1 MGKTIADNIPSTGKA
16 RTEAEDAARKKIVRQ
31 YEQLVREKIGQIS
44 GNAAAYVNKR
54 THSKSGTS
62 VELRKVLKNATFVAA
77 HPTRFHAGGYVVEQ
91 TKYFVLH
98 RPGRRAKAA
107 RFDNIIREFV
117 QPNRKASSHFIISQA
132 GALVQMVDLGD
143 IAYHAGPSSPATN
156 ANSVGVELEGAI
168 GQPMS
173 QAMLDSL
180 ASLIATIATIS
191 GMEINKETVLNHS
204 TILPNEKIDAW
215 VTRRI
220 GGEIQDSKLQQIINL
235 AQEAYDR
242 ISSGS
247 TDFYKPPFDP
257 RNDATTKIGEI
268 MALAASPGTS
278 YFEMSRLQ
286 LAAAS
291 QAALGRNM
299 AFGYIDRTLL
309 GTNAATHAAGLM
321 ENMGNAL
328 AAFIRDNNIRVD
340 PTPQKNVTGV
350 LFDQETG
357 LVNDG
362 EPL

>member
-16 RTEAEDAARKKIVRQ
+16 RTEAEDRARRRIVRQ
-31 YEQLVREKIGQIS
+31 YEHLVRGKIGQI
-44 GNAAAYVNKR
+44 GRNAAAYVNKR
-54 THSKSGTS
+54 VHSKSGTS
-62 VELRKVLKNATFVAA
+62 IELRKVLKDATFIAA

-91 TKYFVLH
+91 TKYFILH
-98 RPGRRAKAA
+98 RPGRNAKPA

-117 QPNRKASSHFIISQA
+117 QPNREASTHFIISQA

-143 IAYHAGPSSPATN
+143 IAYHCGASTPAN
-156 ANSVGVELEGAI
+156 NSNSVGVELEGAV
-168 GQPMS
+168 GQPMT

-180 ASLIATIATIS
+180 AKLIAVIAEIS
-191 GMEINKETVLNHS
+191 GMDITKETVLNHS

-220 GGEIQDSKLQQIINL
+220 NGEIQDSKLQQIISL
-235 AQEAYDR
+235 AQKTYDR
-242 ISSGS
+242 ISSSS

-268 MALAASPGTS
+268 MALAAAPGTS

-299 AFGYIDRTLL
+299 AFGSIDRTLI
-309 GTNAATHAAGLM
+309 GTNAATHAASLM
-321 ENMGNAL
+321 EGMGHTL
-328 AAFIRDNNIRVD
+328 AAFIRDNNVRVE
-340 PTPQKNVTGV
+340 PTPQENVVGV
-350 LFDQETG
+350 LLDQGTG

-362 EPL
+362 EPP